1 MKHLI
6 LAAGLATLPMAVAA
20 QDWTG
25 GYGGLAYG
33 GSDIDATGGL
43 TGDGESVGLFGGY
56 NWDTGDVVYGFEA
69 DWDST
74 DYAIGGGAVN
84 ITHTARLKGRIGVD
98 LGAGLGYATGGIVRA
113 NTDALGNDNGY
124 LFGLGYDFDLGNNT
138 LLGAEVLQHEFDNF
152 NGSGTDVSVTTFK
165 ARVALKF

>member
-6 LAAGLATLPMAVAA
+6 LAAGLAALPMTASA

-33 GSDIDATGGL
+33 GSDIDVTGGL
-43 TGDGESVGLFGGY
+43 SGDGESIGVFGGY
-56 NWDTGDVVYGFEA
+56 NWDVGNVVYGVEA

-84 ITHTARLKGRIGVD
+84 VTHTARLKGRVGVEIGN
-98 LGAGLGYATGGIVRA
+98 GLGYASAGIVRA
-113 NTDALGNDNGY
+113 NTDAIGNDNGY
-124 LFGLGYDFDLGNNT
+124 LFGLGYDHQLANNT
-138 LLGAEVLQHEFDNF
+138 LIGAEVLQHEFDDF
-152 NGSGTDVSVTTFK
+152 DGSGLDVSVTTFK
-165 ARVALKF
+165 ARVALRF

>member
-6 LAAGLATLPMAVAA
+6 LAAGLVTLPMTVAA

-124 LFGLGYDFDLGNNT
+124 LFGLGYDFDLGRMSWPGMT
-138 LLGAEVLQHEFDNF
+138 KCCLLSAL
-152 NGSGTDVSVTTFK
+152 SVRS
-165 ARVALKF
+165 ASD

>member
-6 LAAGLATLPMAVAA
+6 LAAGLLALPVAASA

-25 GYGGLAYG
+25 GYGGLSYG

-43 TGDGESVGLFGGY
+43 SGDGESVGLFGGY
-56 NWDTGDVVYGFEA
+56 NWDTGDVVYGVEA

-74 DYAIGGGAVN
+74 DYSIGGGAVN
-84 ITHTARLKGRIGVD
+84 VTHTARLKGRIGVD
-98 LGAGLGYATGGIVRA
+98 MGAGLGYATAGFVRA

-124 LFGLGYDFDLGNNT
+124 LFGIGYDYNIGKNT
-138 LLGAEVLQHEFDNF
+138 LLGAEVLQHEFDDF

-165 ARVALKF
+165 ARLGFKF